1 MSTLRIRLTSWQDLG
16 QATGAPTSS
25 PGTDLTGRVQ
35 CIPSLSGGGV
45 LSDGL
50 HTVASEDI
58 TSIECPWSYD
68 LLDPTDAQPSGWGWT
83 IRLSPGPYAGSVIVP
98 LTAELIAA
106 TPQVDGVRLIDLSQH
121 VGQSSITAQGGLLSP
136 ARGITTMAV
145 DSTSGELSAD
155 MTDGTTQAVPGL
167 PSAIEQL
174 VSTPVQQAAT
184 QAYTDA
190 QTATDQAGIAS
201 AAASSATEQAGIAS
215 AAAATVAQQ
224 VSTVTNA
231 ANSADQDASSAHIDR
246 LAAETS
252 AQTASDRASAAGD
265 SAQMATQQASAAS
278 GSAATAQTAATNAS
292 TSASQ
297 ASSSAVDAGASRD
310 TAQTQ
315 ADRAQAQADRAQAIT
330 AAAVW
335 FSPDPDDPAALR
347 IIIPG

>member
-1 MSTLRIRLTSWQDLG
+1 MSTLRITLDDWRDLG
-16 QATGAPTSS
+16 SPTST
-25 PGTDLTGRVQ
+25 PLLGTELTGRVQ
-35 CIPSLSGGGV
+35 CIPSLAGGGV
-45 LSDGL
+45 IDGTTL
-50 HTVASEDI
+50 RSVATEDVSGV
-58 TSIECPWSYD
+58 TCPWSYD

-83 IRLSPGPYAGSVIVP
+83 IRLSPGPYSSGCLVP
-98 LTAELIAA
+98 LTAELIAG
-106 TPQVDGVRLIDLSQH
+106 TPQADGVRTIDLSQH
-121 VGQSSITAQGGLLSP
+121 VGLSSITAQGGLLSP

-155 MTDGTTQAVPGL
+155 MTDGTTQPVPGL
-167 PSAIEQL
+167 PSAIEAL
-174 VSTPVQQAAT
+174 VSEPVQQAAA
-184 QAYTDA
+184 QAHADA
-190 QTATDQAGIAS
+190 QTATD
-201 AAASSATEQAGIAS
+201 QAGIAS

-231 ANSADQDASSAHIDR
+231 ANSADQDASSAHTDR
-246 LAAETS
+246 LAADTS